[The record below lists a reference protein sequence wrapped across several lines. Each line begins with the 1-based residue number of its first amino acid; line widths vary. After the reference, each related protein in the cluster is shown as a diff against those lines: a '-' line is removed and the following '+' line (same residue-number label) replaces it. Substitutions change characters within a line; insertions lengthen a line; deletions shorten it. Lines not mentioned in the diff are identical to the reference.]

1 MTTSLPGVAATP
13 PPRRADRAMT
23 TSRIRDGAPLP
34 LLWLRVHGLAGYL
47 AAGAVVAACYLWQRL
62 ASADWPF
69 PLNNDVTLLPAVLA
83 VGALLGLGS
92 GVGFL
97 ERRHPGLVGIRAFTV
112 ATYGIL
118 GVMILLLRPFSVAE
132 DLPGPMPAIRSFTIA
147 LGIGLI
153 VQVWTSTVIACGL
166 VIVRALVAGQFPQNG
181 NDGANLLLWD
191 LAPLDAVPYT
201 VAAVVLLGVGT
212 ALHATNGA
220 HRNP

>member
-1 MTTSLPGVAATP
+1 MAATP

-23 TSRIRDGAPLP
+23 TSRIREGAPLP

-62 ASADWPF
+62 ESADWPF
-69 PLNNDVTLLPAVLA
+69 PLNNDVTFLPAVLA

-92 GVGFL
+92 GVEFL
-97 ERRHPGLVGIRAFTV
+97 ERRHPGLVGVRTFTV

-118 GVMILLLRPFSVAE
+118 GVMILLLRPSSVAE
-132 DLPGPMPAIRSFTIA
+132 DLPGPMPTIRSFMIA

-166 VIVRALVAGQFPQNG
+166 VIVRALVAGQFTQNG
-181 NDGANLLLWD
+181 NGASLFLWD

-212 ALHATNGA
+212 AFHATNGP
-220 HRNP
+220 HRSP

>member
-1 MTTSLPGVAATP
+1 MAATP

-23 TSRIRDGAPLP
+23 TSRIREGAPLP

-62 ASADWPF
+62 ESADWPF
-69 PLNNDVTLLPAVLA
+69 PLSDDVTFLPAVLA

-118 GVMILLLRPFSVAE
+118 GVMILLLRPFSMVE
-132 DLPGPMPAIRSFTIA
+132 GLPGPLPAIRSFMIA

-153 VQVWTSTVIACGL
+153 VQVWAGTAVACGL

-181 NDGANLLLWD
+181 DDGANLLLWD

>member
-1 MTTSLPGVAATP
+1 
-13 PPRRADRAMT
+13 MT
-23 TSRIRDGAPLP
+23 TSRIREGAPLP

-62 ASADWPF
+62 ESADWPF
-69 PLNNDVTLLPAVLA
+69 PLNNDVTFLPAVLA

-118 GVMILLLRPFSVAE
+118 GVMILLLRPFSMVE
-132 DLPGPMPAIRSFTIA
+132 GLPGPLPAIRSFMIA

-153 VQVWTSTVIACGL
+153 VQVWAGTAVACGL

-181 NDGANLLLWD
+181 DDGANLLLWD

>member
-1 MTTSLPGVAATP
+1 
-13 PPRRADRAMT
+13 MT
-23 TSRIRDGAPLP
+23 TSRIREGAPLP

-62 ASADWPF
+62 ESADWPF
-69 PLNNDVTLLPAVLA
+69 PLNNDVTFLPAVLA
-83 VGALLGLGS
+83 AGALLGLGS

-97 ERRHPGLVGIRAFTV
+97 ERRHPGLVGIRTFTV

-132 DLPGPMPAIRSFTIA
+132 DLPGPLPTIRSFMIA

-153 VQVWTSTVIACGL
+153 VQVWAGTALACGL
-166 VIVRALVAGQFPQNG
+166 VIVRALVAGQFTQNG
-181 NDGANLLLWD
+181 NGASLFLWD

-212 ALHATNGA
+212 AFHAINA

>member
-1 MTTSLPGVAATP
+1 
-13 PPRRADRAMT
+13 MT
-23 TSRIRDGAPLP
+23 TSRIREGAPLP

-62 ASADWPF
+62 ESADWPF
-69 PLNNDVTLLPAVLA
+69 PLSDDVTFLPAVLA

-118 GVMILLLRPFSVAE
+118 GVMILLLRPFSMVE
-132 DLPGPMPAIRSFTIA
+132 GLPGPLPAIRSFMIA

-153 VQVWTSTVIACGL
+153 VQVWAGTAVACGL

-181 NDGANLLLWD
+181 DDGANLLLWD